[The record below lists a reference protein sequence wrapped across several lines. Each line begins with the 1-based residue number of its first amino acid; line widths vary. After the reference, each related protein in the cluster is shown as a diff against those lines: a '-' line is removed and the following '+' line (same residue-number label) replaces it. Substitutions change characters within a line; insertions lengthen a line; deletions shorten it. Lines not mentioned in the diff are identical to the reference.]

1 MRSLQLLGQS
11 LRVGRPKSYQG
22 PAAPPATL
30 GALNNIGG
38 AAGLVSQN
46 PEMAALAQLVNMSG
60 GQLQATPSLALGSL
74 ATPVVAGTP
83 AVTTAV
89 PATAAV
95 TLDPNQNLLM
105 AQNLQSL
112 SEGEVKEI
120 LKPFGEL
127 AQIEL
132 KKSEEGESYALF
144 KYVDPSVSEGAIA
157 GLTGIKIGSKQ
168 LVVKKYE
175 SSVVAISNMPTA
187 EDLKDDEMYAE
198 LLEDIN
204 DELGKMGK
212 IAGVK
217 IPRPKE
223 GVTSEDVGTI
233 FVKYETPAGAITAM
247 KVCTSA
253 CETDSR

>member
-1 MRSLQLLGQS
+1 MCSLQLLGQS

-60 GQLQATPSLALGSL
+60 GQLQATPGLAAASL

-83 AVTTAV
+83 AATL
-89 PATAAV
+89 PATAVAP
-95 TLDPNQNLLM
+95 DPNQNLLM
-105 AQNLQSL
+105 AQNLQAL
-112 SEGEVKEI
+112 SESEVKEI
-120 LKPFGEL
+120 LKPFGDL

-132 KKSEEGESYALF
+132 KKSEEGGSYALF
-144 KYVDPSVSEGAIA
+144 KYVDPNVSEGAIA

-175 SSVVAISNMPTA
+175 SSVVAISNMPTT

-212 IAGVK
+212 ITGVK

-233 FVKYETPAGAITAM
+233 FVKYETPAGAITAI
-247 KVCTSA
+247 KVCTSVF
-253 CETDSR
+253 